1 MGGFL
6 MAQTPQKMSYQAVI
20 RDGGG
25 QLIKDRNIG
34 MQISVLQGSE
44 SGTAVFVERFFP
56 TTNTNGLVTVEIGG
70 GLSVNGS
77 FSGIDWSAGPYFV
90 KTETDING
98 GANYSISATSQLL
111 SIPYALMAKNVENV
125 PSLKMDDLTDVD
137 AVNIQAGQLL
147 KWDGTNWKPAND
159 ATTGGPG
166 TTYTPGS
173 GISIDVN
180 NVISN
185 TGDLSNTNEIQ
196 QLEIAGDQLKLTGAN
211 TVTLPTVTTYTAG
224 PGISLNN
231 NTITNTGDN
240 DNDADNELQQL
251 TLSGTVL
258 TLSQNGGSVT
268 LPTSGGGGGDNWG
281 TQTVVT
287 DNTTIEGEGTPAS
300 PLKLD
305 NQNATNGQVLK
316 SNGNT
321 WIPGQDNDNQN
332 LSVSGNSLTITN
344 GNTITLPADGD
355 GSPTNEIQTLSLSG
369 ANINLSNGGGSIV
382 LPDASAT
389 NEIQTIGLAGANVN
403 LSNGGGSIT
412 LPDASASNEI
422 QTLSISGQNL
432 TLSSGGGTVE
442 LPMNNGLWRNIGN
455 NITTESPTG
464 FVGIGGFGDPDYK
477 LKVTGDFSCTG
488 NARADEIFGGIV
500 RVAVNG
506 TFILNAGARVQGSLI
521 PIPFGTYD
529 IGSTDKKWNN
539 IYAEGIIGAKSE
551 GDWLPSTNGTV
562 DLGSTNAEWDKV
574 YANTIVN
581 AKSEGDW
588 LPTANGSMD
597 LGSTSF
603 EWDNL
608 YVNTIVGP
616 ANLDGHIIPVNGSQ
630 SDLGSATKK
639 FRDIYVN
646 SLISGAGNIEITS
659 DLTSFN
665 CSGDFNPDATNQN
678 DLGSSSKRWK
688 KLYTNTAVDISSD
701 KRLKE
706 NIKPIRYG
714 LQEVLQL
721 KPVSYIMKEDKDE
734 QLQLGYLAQ
743 DLKKVIPTVVHG
755 DENKE
760 MLSVTYSELIPV
772 LTKAIQEQQ
781 VMIDQQNKTIDALI
795 KRIEM
800 LENK

>member
-1 MGGFL
+1 MKNLLSVTFLFLSFFSL

-77 FSGIDWSAGPYFV
+77 FSGIDWSDGPYFV

-98 GANYSISATSQLL
+98 GANYSISAISQLL

-137 AVNIQAGQLL
+137 ATNIQAGQLL

-211 TVTLPTVTTYTAG
+211 TVTLPTGTTYTAG

-321 WIPGQDNDNQN
+321 WIPGTDNDNQN
-332 LSVSGNSLTITN
+332 LSVSGNSLSITN

-369 ANINLSNGGGSIV
+369 ANINLSNGGGSIT
-382 LPDASAT
+382 LPDANPM
-389 NEIQTIGLAGANVN
+389 NEIQTLSLSGPNLGTLN
-403 LSNGGGSIT
+403 LSNGGGS
-412 LPDASASNEI
+412 
-422 QTLSISGQNL
+422 
-432 TLSSGGGTVE
+432 VE
-442 LPMNNGLWRNIGN
+442 LPLHWSYLPGGTRLKNNGTEGLEIDGDILPSNTFGLQIGDEDREWREIYSNKLFAVRVETYELKSRGN
-455 NITTESPTG
+455 DI
-464 FVGIGGFGDPDYK
+464 FVYDLLKPLGDGVISLGK
-477 LKVTGDFSCTG
+477 ST
-488 NARADEIFGGIV
+488 NRWNEIF
-500 RVAVNG
+500 VNK
-506 TFILNAGARVQGSLI
+506 VV
-521 PIPFGTYD
+521 
-529 IGSTDKKWNN
+529 
-539 IYAEGIIGAKSE
+539 GAKS
-551 GDWLPSTNGTV
+551 D
-562 DLGSTNAEWDKV
+562 
-574 YANTIVN
+574 
-581 AKSEGDW
+581 GDW
-588 LPTANGSMD
+588 LPTSNGTMD

-603 EWDNL
+603 KWDNL
-608 YVNTIVGP
+608 HVNTIIGP

-646 SLISGAGNIEITS
+646 SVIGGAGNIEITA
-659 DLTSFN
+659 DLVSFN

-714 LQEVLQL
+714 LQEVLQM

-743 DLKKVIPTVVHG
+743 DLKNLIPTVVHG
-755 DENKE
+755 DEDKE

-781 VMIDQQNKTIDALI
+781 EMIDEQKVMMNTQQVKLDTQQAMIESQNKLI
-795 KRIEM
+795 KSLSSRLDQ
-800 LENK
+800 LEKNK